1 MGYLIMNKINDRDL
15 TELSGYWVYQDLK
28 DNSTIKVNGNKYK
41 VLSTISNNKNKNK
54 NINGSADIKIFE
66 LLDSNNSPSGQQI
79 ISFEGT
85 NNNESINPKNP
96 LKGKVGDDWLENIK
110 LMDNEKTTTPLLE
123 QNNKFLELYKKKLD
137 DANKLSNSNF
147 YRKYGEKVA
156 KYKNKEVVSE
166 DGNSQGGA
174 SAIHQG
180 VEHPEKHI
188 VSTNPAM
195 LPEAIWRNLKQSNF
209 ENIINFHSTND
220 VLSWLQDPFAK
231 EMPGKRINIRD
242 GVPTLNGLIDSHLG
256 FKREFNS
263 KTNEY
268 KDIPVHKIESVK
280 DTEIKNGKEVKKV
293 ININLDMDGRIPIN
307 VWTGDSIARSGK
319 GKNIKLDIEKLGD
332 LYQLVTGETSTMLQ
346 ECVTFLNESFNISQS
361 ENSYFGDRKHKLKQK
376 FKNVIEIDVLENMS
390 RNITSKKNELFES
403 IDSFMDK
410 IGPIAI
416 LVPALNLKP
425 LKWGINKV
433 DSQFQRGIERIH
445 DSIDKILV
453 KMFKN
458 LDHDLQDGVTE
469 EMMKHLKIVRENI
482 ILIKNQNDIYG
493 NQIADIKSIMSYQDA
508 TIMDGNL
515 NINYNGQHMVSGKVN
530 LSKYLSR
537 KMTILKNHI
546 DNAVEELSDYIQK
559 VYNENFKELVRNINN
574 TTEIIKG
581 IIDGLNLLIT
591 MLYEKRIIDGLK
603 ESSIDRKQFENS
615 IEELKINLT
624 KWTDFLHDLKAA
636 SPILENHLDDI
647 VKNMKP
653 LIVQM
658 IFEPSHYDDMF
669 ILNTQA
675 HARLDQM
682 AKQFEVVCNGLNEN
696 EGQAIQTMDQ
706 SASLIRSNLIQ
717 VKEQLEKL
725 AVY

>member
-41 VLSTISNNKNKNK
+41 VLSTISNNKNK

-658 IFEPSHYDDMF
+658 IF
-669 ILNTQA
+669 
-675 HARLDQM
+675 
-682 AKQFEVVCNGLNEN
+682 
-696 EGQAIQTMDQ
+696 
-706 SASLIRSNLIQ
+706 
-717 VKEQLEKL
+717 
-725 AVY
+725 

>member
-1 MGYLIMNKINDRDL
+1 MNKINDRDL

-41 VLSTISNNKNKNK
+41 VLSTISNNKNK

-231 EMPGKRINIRD
+231 EMLGKRINIRD

>member
-41 VLSTISNNKNKNK
+41 VLSTISNNKNK

-669 ILNTQA
+669 ILNTKA

>member
-1 MGYLIMNKINDRDL
+1 MNKINDRDL

-41 VLSTISNNKNKNK
+41 VLSTISNNKNK

-559 VYNENFKELVRNINN
+559 VYNENFKELVININN

>member
-41 VLSTISNNKNKNK
+41 VLSTISNNKNK

-493 NQIADIKSIMSYQDA
+493 NQIADIKSIMFYQDA

>member
-41 VLSTISNNKNKNK
+41 VLSTISNNKNK

-293 ININLDMDGRIPIN
+293 ININLDMDGRTPIN

-515 NINYNGQHMVSGKVN
+515 NINYNGQHMVSSKVN

>member
-1 MGYLIMNKINDRDL
+1 MNKINDRDL

-41 VLSTISNNKNKNK
+41 VLSTISNNKNK

-515 NINYNGQHMVSGKVN
+515 NINYNGQHMVSSKVN